1 MARKVISS
9 RFPTGVGTTYNR
21 PVGIICIL
29 SIAYA
34 KLHIRFKILK
44 QGIKKNI
51 STFAI
56 SPESETRNI
65 CNPKYGTM
73 NREITFD
80 RFIRGLI
87 AIIGVIIVYLLID
100 RLSGVLLPFLIAWL
114 FCYLVYPI
122 VKFFQYRLKFKSRG
136 LSIATVLL
144 LVTLGIV
151 GICFLVIPPI
161 IKEGI
166 MLKEF
171 VTNYLTSGG
180 NNSSIPDVVNRF
192 IREQIDMQQIE
203 AYFSVERISNL
214 IQGALPKIWNVVS
227 QSFSMITGI
236 VTIFMVMVYILFILN
251 DYETL
256 ANGWIQLIPEKYRE
270 RIVNLAHDVE
280 VSMSN
285 YFRGQALIALCV
297 GVLFSI
303 GFVIIDFPMAIG
315 FGLFVG
321 LLNIVPYL
329 QITSIV
335 PMVFLA
341 LVKAAN
347 TGENFWWILIAAGIV
362 MLVVQIIQETI
373 LIPRI
378 MNKAIGLNPAV
389 ILLSLSIWG
398 SLLGL
403 VGMII
408 ALPATSIILSYY
420 RRFLRKQED
429 ENRENSIP
437 ETQKEAE

>member
-1 MARKVISS
+1 
-9 RFPTGVGTTYNR
+9 
-21 PVGIICIL
+21 
-29 SIAYA
+29 
-34 KLHIRFKILK
+34 
-44 QGIKKNI
+44 
-51 STFAI
+51 
-56 SPESETRNI
+56 
-65 CNPKYGTM
+65 M

-80 RFIRGLI
+80 RFIRGIIAVVGCILI
-87 AIIGVIIVYLLID
+87 YLLVN
-100 RLSGVLLPFLIAWL
+100 RLSSVLLPFLLAWL
-114 FCYLVYPI
+114 FCYLIFPI
-122 VKFFQYRLKFKSRG
+122 VKFFQYRLKFKSRA
-136 LSIATVLL
+136 LSVATVLL
-144 LVTLGIV
+144 LVIGVVV
-151 GICFLVIPPI
+151 GVSFLVIPPI
-161 IKEGI
+161 VEEAVT
-166 MLKEF
+166 LKTF

-180 NNSSIPDVVNRF
+180 NNSTIPEAVNHF
-192 IREQIDMQQIE
+192 IREHIDMQQVE
-203 AYFSVERISNL
+203 TYFSMERIGEL
-214 IQGALPKIWNVVS
+214 AKGALPKIWNVVS
-227 QSFSMITGI
+227 QSFSLITGV

-256 ANGWIQLIPEKYRE
+256 ANGWVRLIPEKYRE
-270 RIVNLAHDVE
+270 RVVNLTHDVE

-285 YFRGQALIALCV
+285 YFRGQSLIALCV

-303 GFVIIDFPMAIG
+303 GFLIIDFPMAIG

-362 MLVVQIIQETI
+362 MLVVQVIQETI

-389 ILLSLSIWG
+389 ILLSLSVWG

-408 ALPATSIILSYY
+408 ALPATSLILSYY
-420 RRFLRKQED
+420 RRFLRKQEEEEHD
-429 ENRENSIP
+429 VAI
-437 ETQKEAE
+437 

>member
-1 MARKVISS
+1 
-9 RFPTGVGTTYNR
+9 
-21 PVGIICIL
+21 
-29 SIAYA
+29 
-34 KLHIRFKILK
+34 
-44 QGIKKNI
+44 
-51 STFAI
+51 
-56 SPESETRNI
+56 
-65 CNPKYGTM
+65 M

-80 RFIRGLI
+80 RFIRGIIAVVGCILI
-87 AIIGVIIVYLLID
+87 YLLVN
-100 RLSGVLLPFLIAWL
+100 RLSSVLLPFLLAWL
-114 FCYLVYPI
+114 FCYLIFPI
-122 VKFFQYRLKFKSRG
+122 VKFFQYRLKFKSRA
-136 LSIATVLL
+136 LSVATVLL
-144 LVTLGIV
+144 LVIGVVV
-151 GICFLVIPPI
+151 GVSFLVIPPI
-161 IKEGI
+161 VEEAVT
-166 MLKEF
+166 LKTF

-180 NNSSIPDVVNRF
+180 NNSTIPEAVNHF
-192 IREQIDMQQIE
+192 IREHIDMQQVE
-203 AYFSVERISNL
+203 TYFSMERIGEL
-214 IQGALPKIWNVVS
+214 AKGALPKIWNVVS
-227 QSFSMITGI
+227 QSFSLITGV

-256 ANGWIQLIPEKYRE
+256 ANGWVRLIPEKYRE
-270 RIVNLAHDVE
+270 RVVNLTHDVE

-285 YFRGQALIALCV
+285 YFRGQSLIALCV
-297 GVLFSI
+297 GILFSI
-303 GFVIIDFPMAIG
+303 GFLIIDFPMAIG

-362 MLVVQIIQETI
+362 MLVVQVIQETI

-378 MNKAIGLNPAV
+378 MNKAIGLHPAV

-408 ALPATSIILSYY
+408 ALPATSLILSYY
-420 RRFLRKQED
+420 RQFLRNQEAAEKSQAD
-429 ENRENSIP
+429 VTSKVEE
-437 ETQKEAE
+437 KER